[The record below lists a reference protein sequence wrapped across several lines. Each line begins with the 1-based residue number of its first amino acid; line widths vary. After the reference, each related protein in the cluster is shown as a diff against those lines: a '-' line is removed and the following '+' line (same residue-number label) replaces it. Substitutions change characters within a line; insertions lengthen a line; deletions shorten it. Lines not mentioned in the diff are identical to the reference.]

1 MKVGTDGVLL
11 GAWAPVNDAQRIL
24 DVGTGTGLIA
34 LMLAQRSAATID
46 AVEIDTPAS
55 EEAKFNFEQSAWNDR
70 LNVFNTDFR
79 LFTKLSGLSY
89 DLIVSNPPFFINSL
103 KTSNAALS
111 VARHN
116 DALSFDQLL
125 SGARKLLGNSG
136 RLCVI
141 LPFISCG
148 DFRES
153 ARIEGFYL
161 RQQTRVIPKSGRAPK
176 RILFE
181 FTLQPVFPEDSE
193 LIVLDEDGRYMENY
207 KTLTS
212 PFYPAF

>member
-34 LMLAQRSAATID
+34 LMLAQRSSAMID
-46 AVEIDTPAS
+46 AVEIDTPAC
-55 EEAKFNFEQSAWNDR
+55 EEANFNFEQSEWNDR
-70 LNVFNTDFR
+70 LNVFNSDFQ
-79 LFTKLSGLSY
+79 LFTNLSGVSY

-103 KTSNAALS
+103 KTANAALS

-116 DALSFDQLL
+116 DSLSFDQLL
-125 SGARKLLGNSG
+125 SGARKLLGSSG

-141 LPFISCG
+141 LPFASCTE
-148 DFRES
+148 FRES
-153 ARIEGFYL
+153 ARLTGFYL
-161 RQQTRVIPKSGRAPK
+161 RQQTRVIPKTGRAPK
-176 RILFE
+176 RILYE
-181 FTLQPVFPEDSE
+181 FTLEPAFPVDSE
-193 LIVLDEDGRYMENY
+193 LTVLDENGKYTSNY
-207 KTLTS
+207 KMLTS